1 MSFIRFLLFTTRNHR
16 STAHSI
22 APIVPS
28 LPLLMNY
35 VSDEDGGTTK
45 EQSSLQVPPTMAA
58 ATVATT
64 TTAAATAAATTTTT
78 MATTFS
84 GSLSQNLSRGE
95 TEVCRCS

>member
-45 EQSSLQVPPTMAA
+45 EQPSLQVPPTMAA

-64 TTAAATAAATTTTT
+64 TTAAATTT

-84 GSLSQNLSRGE
+84 GSLSHNLPRGE
-95 TEVCRCS
+95 TEVCRCP

>member
-28 LPLLMNY
+28 LPLLTNY

-45 EQSSLQVPPTMAA
+45 EQSSLQAPPTMAA

-64 TTAAATAAATTTTT
+64 TTAAATTT
-78 MATTFS
+78 MAKTFS
-84 GSLSQNLSRGE
+84 GSLSHNLPRGE
-95 TEVCRCS
+95 TEVCRCP

>member
-1 MSFIRFLLFTTRNHR
+1 LSFLISLIRSLVFTTRDHR

-28 LPLLMNY
+28 LPLLTNY
-35 VSDEDGGTTK
+35 VSEEDGGTTK
-45 EQSSLQVPPTMAA
+45 EQPPQEAPPTMAA

-64 TTAAATAAATTTTT
+64 TTAAATTT

-84 GSLSQNLSRGE
+84 GSLSHNLPRGE
-95 TEVCRCS
+95 TEVCRCP

>member
-1 MSFIRFLLFTTRNHR
+1 MSFIRSLLFTTRNHR

-64 TTAAATAAATTTTT
+64 TTAAATTT

-84 GSLSQNLSRGE
+84 GSLSHNLPRGE
-95 TEVCRCS
+95 TEVCRCP

>member
-28 LPLLMNY
+28 LPLLTNY

-64 TTAAATAAATTTTT
+64 TTAAATTT

-84 GSLSQNLSRGE
+84 GSLSHNLPRGE
-95 TEVCRCS
+95 TEVCRCP